1 MARRAPGGPAR
12 GPISRRARGG
22 ASEPD
27 ARSPGAGRR
36 LAGRRRRSGVRALR
50 RVLRRPP
57 LAEPRGV
64 RPLATRCGEE
74 RPGAD
79 AQRAGRGTGLRVPHG
94 ASGELGTGGTA
105 ARDPGPAGPRGDG
118 AGRGPRRRRV
128 ARPPRLPGAA
138 VRAPDEP
145 DGRRRA
151 GRGVA
156 PGGGRRVSARPRTGW
171 ARGRDGAVLRRARDV
186 PAGAVP
192 DGGRRRR
199 AGGPGL
205 LRARGGR
212 ALSSSRRAGA
222 PGVAR
227 RRGGGARRSGRD
239 FGALRPYAL
248 GPVVQLLRRLGGRVV
263 TGALAPRVSPVAI
276 TGAGVVTAIGQDLD
290 GFWAGLVTGVSGISE
305 IEGFPVGDLR
315 VTRAGEVK
323 KLRRDIPVAP
333 RGGDERP
340 RRASYCRTSRFLVH
354 AAREALETSEL
365 RDALPAAE
373 RIGVVVGTALGG
385 IDEASRALAAPGA
398 FRALTGSV
406 YDGPTRNLARWLG
419 ARGPVLT
426 VTTACAS
433 GATSLG
439 LAADLLRAGQVDVV
453 LAGGA
458 DGLCR
463 FVQRGFNVLRSL
475 TRDAVRPFDRR
486 RSGLLLGE
494 GAGLVVL
501 ERVDT
506 AVRRGHR
513 PLGYL
518 LGHASTADGAHI
530 TAPDPEGRGLEL
542 AVRAALAEAG
552 LAPAA
557 LDFVSAH
564 GTGTSANDRVETDVL
579 KRVLGPRARAI
590 PVNSIKAHLGHTMG
604 AAATLEAIMC
614 LLAGRH
620 GQVPPTLNYG
630 EADPECDLDC
640 VPNAA
645 RMWRP
650 RVSLSTSLGFG
661 GCNAALV
668 LATGEEP

>member
-1 MARRAPGGPAR
+1 
-12 GPISRRARGG
+12 
-22 ASEPD
+22 
-27 ARSPGAGRR
+27 
-36 LAGRRRRSGVRALR
+36 
-50 RVLRRPP
+50 
-57 LAEPRGV
+57 
-64 RPLATRCGEE
+64 
-74 RPGAD
+74 
-79 AQRAGRGTGLRVPHG
+79 
-94 ASGELGTGGTA
+94 
-105 ARDPGPAGPRGDG
+105 
-118 AGRGPRRRRV
+118 
-128 ARPPRLPGAA
+128 
-138 VRAPDEP
+138 
-145 DGRRRA
+145 
-151 GRGVA
+151 
-156 PGGGRRVSARPRTGW
+156 
-171 ARGRDGAVLRRARDV
+171 
-186 PAGAVP
+186 
-192 DGGRRRR
+192 
-199 AGGPGL
+199 
-205 LRARGGR
+205 
-212 ALSSSRRAGA
+212 
-222 PGVAR
+222 
-227 RRGGGARRSGRD
+227 
-239 FGALRPYAL
+239 
-248 GPVVQLLRRLGGRVV
+248 
-263 TGALAPRVSPVAI
+263 
-276 TGAGVVTAIGQDLD
+276 VVTAIGQDLD

-315 VTRAGEVK
+315 VTRGGEVK
-323 KLRRDIPVAP
+323 KLRRDIPDAP
-333 RGGDERP
+333 RGGDGRP
-340 RRASYCRTSRFLVH
+340 RRATYCRTSRFLIH
-354 AAREALETSEL
+354 AAREALETAEL
-365 RDALPAAE
+365 RDALPDAD

-385 IDEASRALAAPGA
+385 IDEASRALAAPGTL
-398 FRALTGSV
+398 RALTGSV

-419 ARGPVLT
+419 ARGPALT

-439 LAADLLRAGQVDVV
+439 LAADLLRAGQADVV

-501 ERVDT
+501 ERADT

-552 LAPAA
+552 LAPDA
-557 LDFVSAH
+557 LDLVSAH
-564 GTGTSANDRVETDVL
+564 GTGTPANDRVETDVL
-579 KRVLGPRARAI
+579 KRVLGPRAHAI

-645 RMWRP
+645 RVWRP